1 MDRPLGRSCG
11 NALEVEEA
19 IQGLRGEGPPDLME
33 VTYALGVEMLLLAG
47 TDQDAPGARAR
58 LERSVTSGQ
67 ALSKFQE
74 IVAAQGGDPRVIED
88 PELLPQADEVEIFRA
103 ERDGVV
109 SRVEPRRIGQAI
121 VELGGGRRTL
131 EDTINPGVGFVIP
144 AKPGDAVREGEP
156 LASIFARDRDGIRL
170 GIQALREAIL
180 VGETGSLTP
189 LITHRVTAA
198 GVEQC

>member
-1 MDRPLGRSCG
+1 
-11 NALEVEEA
+11 
-19 IQGLRGEGPPDLME
+19 ME

-47 TDQDAPGARAR
+47 TDQDGPAARAR
-58 LERSVTSGQ
+58 LERGVTSGQ

-109 SRVEPRRIGQAI
+109 TWVEPRRIGHAI
-121 VELGGGRRTL
+121 VELGGGRRTI
-131 EDTINPGVGFVIP
+131 EDTIDPGVGFVIP

-189 LITHRVTAA
+189 LITHRVTVA
-198 GVEQC
+198 GVEQF